1 MGGVYIQIHQYFT
14 KAQGSDLCDF
24 GNVLVVL
31 KILKVRVLGKDD
43 KKLVR
48 SHWKTLY
55 KRASTFDL
63 RPHEK
68 FREAWWKVFGL
79 DEKFLDLMKSLRW
92 KKLEFPLPLR
102 VPAQYPWKFWR
113 RQYSIG
119 SFIEWSKLK
128 TLSRTKLKSQHLCRL
143 SIFVVVV
150 GVMVVVVI
158 DFVGLEWL
166 TVKVRGGCWR
176 TVTALTVLL
185 HLQIYPPRYLQKVF
199 NESIFQRYPP
209 KKNIT

>member
-14 KAQGSDLCDF
+14 KAQGSDLCDL

-31 KILKVRVLGKDD
+31 KILKVQVLGQDD

-48 SHWKTLY
+48 ANWKTPD
-55 KRASTFDL
+55 KGEGAFDL

-102 VPAQYPWKFWR
+102 VTAPIPME
-113 RQYSIG
+113 I
-119 SFIEWSKLK
+119 L
-128 TLSRTKLKSQHLCRL
+128 TPT
-143 SIFVVVV
+143 IFHQEFYR
-150 GVMVVVVI
+150 MI
-158 DFVGLEWL
+158 
-166 TVKVRGGCWR
+166 K
-176 TVTALTVLL
+176 A
-185 HLQIYPPRYLQKVF
+185 
-199 NESIFQRYPP
+199 
-209 KKNIT
+209 

>member
-14 KAQGSDLCDF
+14 KAQGSDLCDL

-31 KILKVRVLGKDD
+31 KILKVQVLGQDD

-48 SHWKTLY
+48 AHWKTRD
-55 KRASTFDL
+55 KGASAFDL

-102 VPAQYPWKFWR
+102 VPAPIPMEILTPTILQF
-113 RQYSIG
+113 G

-128 TLSRTKLKSQHLCRL
+128 TFKRTKFKSQHL
-143 SIFVVVV
+143 S
-150 GVMVVVVI
+150 
-158 DFVGLEWL
+158 WL
-166 TVKVRGGCWR
+166 WWWW
-176 TVTALTVLL
+176 
-185 HLQIYPPRYLQKVF
+185 
-199 NESIFQRYPP
+199 
-209 KKNIT
+209 